1 MKNPN
6 KNRSMDHNNL
16 SFKAILMKYRC
27 PFVPSLFQKRPSCF
41 PKRCLLLDSQRVNEN
56 ARVIRRSLPMSLF
69 GPCPTSSGQ
78 IIFNCRYRLGYQARI
93 LGLLFLWVVLTE
105 SQIFAQRKTNF
116 KNKKDTILTMIIF
129 YPSHVFTSH
138 FVAQCKS
145 FMEPKLGYFYEYNIL
160 YA

>member
-1 MKNPN
+1 MRNPN

-69 GPCPTSSGQ
+69 GPCPTSSVQKLNSTAHHMITCTQYSVIVPTSLYGSFYH
-78 IIFNCRYRLGYQARI
+78 IRTFYNDWRMRTRI
-93 LGLLFLWVVLTE
+93 LN
-105 SQIFAQRKTNF
+105 IFF
-116 KNKKDTILTMIIF
+116 III
-129 YPSHVFTSH
+129 YVT
-138 FVAQCKS
+138 
-145 FMEPKLGYFYEYNIL
+145 
-160 YA
+160 